1 MKQVDH
7 NASVLGSCLAA
18 QILFHEYCFRIVLT
32 IANFDAFAPT
42 ETQDNIQDLAIV
54 ACLQ

>member
-18 QILFHEYCFRIVLT
+18 HILFHEYCFRIVLI
-32 IANFDAFAPT
+32 IANFDAFAPR